1 MMRLSA
7 LRSLAS
13 SCLLLSSHITSA
25 EFLTFEVFDSDE
37 RPTEFRDGLY
47 TYLEVENAGDPT
59 M

>member
-1 MMRLSA
+1 MMRVSA

-13 SCLLLSSHITSA
+13 SCLLLSSHITLA